1 MTRRWKEGCA
11 PMDDSQ
17 NEDVSST
24 VFLDASNVLVLQMFN
39 YGKSMQDGSDM
50 CIIFLDREEKNRGNQ
65 AEI

>member
-1 MTRRWKEGCA
+1 
-11 PMDDSQ
+11 MDDSQ

-24 VFLDASNVLVLQMFN
+24 YSSTVSLDASNVLVLQMFN